1 VVDEKT
7 DAARLLMTEALTKF
21 SALTSRTGADVS
33 IATRLY
39 PLAAALA
46 MGCTTAMQVGQ
57 AAGPTSAAITAPDL
71 RTRLYIFAD
80 DSMMGRQFG
89 TEGNLKATQYIANE
103 LARLGIQP
111 GGTGGSYFQDVPAFR
126 IAAVPGTLVFL
137 DGSPLAYGTDY
148 ITSFPGS
155 GRGIPVDSVQV
166 VYGGDLSDT
175 ASLISADQAEGKGVL
190 LTIRTPLLRNPGPI
204 LNRYSRA
211 RTILTANDPRT
222 MRPYAVTMSTDT
234 APVRINLVVSPAVA
248 ARLIGGDPASVRP
261 GTPGHWLRFS
271 SVAFTRSSAPARNV
285 IGIIRGTDPA
295 LRGEYVAIGAHN
307 DHLGF
312 RFAGPLDHDSLRAYN
327 IIANRIVEARMH
339 ATPGTPGGGLTPAER
354 ASIHV
359 NVDSLHHIRPARRDS
374 IYNGADD
381 DGSGSVGTLEI
392 AEAFAQSGVRPRR
405 SLIFVWH
412 TGEEAGLLGSRYFT
426 DNPTVPRDS
435 IVAQLN
441 MDMIGR
447 GGAFDFVGGG
457 PTYLQLVGSRRLST
471 ELGDIVEAVN
481 KTEPTP
487 LSFDY
492 SFDANGHPERIYC
505 RSDHYEYARYGI
517 PITFFTT
524 GLHMDYH
531 QLTDEPQYIDY
542 EHMRKVAQLVHDVAL
557 RVGNL
562 DHRVVVDK
570 PRPDPRGAC
579 VQ

>member
-1 VVDEKT
+1 LYLSRITFPIVG
-7 DAARLLMTEALTKF
+7 ALTI
-21 SALTSRTGADVS
+21 GC
-33 IATRLY
+33 ATVMQTR
-39 PLAAALA
+39 P
-46 MGCTTAMQVGQ
+46 GESTTA
-57 AAGPTSAAITAPDL
+57 AISAQDL
-71 RTRLYIFAD
+71 RTRLYSFAD

-89 TEGNLKATQYIANE
+89 TEGNLKGTQYIANE

-111 GGTGGSYFQDVPAFR
+111 GGTGGSYFQDVPAYR
-126 IAAVPGTLVFL
+126 VSLSPGAQVLV
-137 DGSPLAYGTDY
+137 DGAPLALGTDY
-148 ITSFPGS
+148 ITNFPAS
-155 GRGIPVDSVQV
+155 GRAVPVDSLQV

-175 ASLISADQAEGKGVL
+175 TTLISADQAAGKAIL
-190 LTIRTPLLRNPGPI
+190 LSIRTPLQRNPNQI
-204 LNRYSRA
+204 IARYAGARA
-211 RTILTANDPRT
+211 IITANDPRAV
-222 MRPYAVTMSTDT
+222 RPYAVTISTDT
-234 APVRINLVVSPAVA
+234 TPARVNLVVSPAVA
-248 ARLIGGDPASVRP
+248 ARLVGGDPLTMRT
-261 GTPGHWLRFS
+261 GTPGRWIRFS
-271 SVAFTRSSAPARNV
+271 SIAFTRSAAPARNV
-285 IGIIRGTDPA
+285 IGIIPGTDPVVRA
-295 LRGEYVAIGAHN
+295 EYVAVGAHN

-327 IIANRIVEARMH
+327 IMANRIVEARTH

-359 NVDSLHHIRPARRDS
+359 NVDSLRRIRPPRRDS
-374 IYNGADD
+374 VYNGADD
-381 DGSGSVGTLEI
+381 DGSGSVGALEI
-392 AEAFAQSGVRPRR
+392 AEAFAKSGVRPRR

-426 DNPTVPRDS
+426 DNPTIPRDS

-481 KTEPTP
+481 RSEPTP
-487 LSFDY
+487 LSIDY
-492 SFDANGHPERIYC
+492 AFDANGHPERIYC

-557 RVGNL
+557 QVGNL

-570 PRPDPRGAC
+570 PKPDPHGSC

>member
-1 VVDEKT
+1 MIGCT
-7 DAARLLMTEALTKF
+7 
-21 SALTSRTGADVS
+21 SALQ
-33 IATRLY
+33 
-39 PLAAALA
+39 
-46 MGCTTAMQVGQ
+46 MGQ
-57 AAGPTSAAITAPDL
+57 APGPTSPGITARDL
-71 RTRLYIFAD
+71 STRLYIFAD

-89 TEGNLKATQYIANE
+89 TEGNLKGTQYIANE

-111 GGTGGSYFQDVPAFR
+111 GGPGGSYFQDVPAYR
-126 IAAVPGTLVFL
+126 VSLAPGAQVFL
-137 DGSPLAYGTDY
+137 DGAPLTYGTDY
-148 ITSFPGS
+148 ITSFPAS
-155 GRGIPVDSVQV
+155 ARGIPVDSVQV
-166 VYGGDLSDT
+166 VYAGDLSDT
-175 ASLISADQAEGKGVL
+175 TTLIPADQADGKAL
-190 LTIRTPLLRNPGPI
+190 FFMIRTPLVRNPARI
-204 LNRYSRA
+204 LARYAGA
-211 RTILTANDPRT
+211 RTLITANDPRT
-222 MRPYAVTMSTDT
+222 VRPYAITMSTDT
-234 APVRINLVVSPAVA
+234 APARVNLTVSPGVAV
-248 ARLIGGDPASVRP
+248 RVIGGDPAAER
-261 GTPGHWLRFS
+261 TRATGHWLRFS
-271 SVAFTRSSAPARNV
+271 SIAFTRTVAPARNV
-285 IGIIRGTDPA
+285 IGIIPGTDPA

-327 IIANRIVEARMH
+327 IMANRIVEARTH
-339 ATPGTPGGGLTPAER
+339 STPGTPGGGLTPEER

-359 NVDSLHHIRPARRDS
+359 NVDSLHRIRPARLDS

-381 DGSGSVGTLEI
+381 DGSGSVGALEI
-392 AEAFAQSGVRPRR
+392 AEAFAKSGVRPRR

-447 GGAFDFVGGG
+447 GDAFDFVGGG
-457 PTYLQLVGSRRLST
+457 PRYLQLVGSRRLST

-481 KTEPTP
+481 KAEPTP

-492 SFDANGHPERIYC
+492 TFDANGHPERIYC

-542 EHMRKVAQLVHDVAL
+542 EHMRAVAQLVHDVAL
-557 RVGNL
+557 NVGNL

-570 PRPDPRGAC
+570 PKPDPRGAC